1 MSAKDEREEEK
12 EAADLPPPTSLD
24 ATSSLDKDPSTMSSD
39 GQPEAQKTEVDA
51 ASRADIDAASAGQKL
66 QPELPENQ
74 TLKGCLEGAE
84 EEKEGRSRADIKGTE
99 KKKDGLRPFSQ
110 QQTIYSVLAYHPQ
123 WAGVLDQPEC
133 LLSNDL

>member
-12 EAADLPPPTSLD
+12 EVADVPPPTSLD

-74 TLKGCLEGAE
+74 TLEGCLEGE
-84 EEKEGRSRADIKGTE
+84 EEKEGQSRADIKGTE

-123 WAGVLDQPEC
+123 
-133 LLSNDL
+133 